1 MVVRLILSLIVG
13 LALSHS
19 PAAFAMKQLE
29 LKSHAHIAA
38 IDIPLNDTEKVWL
51 AARPTLTVGTWL
63 PEMTP
68 IVYDSDEESYQGINA
83 DYLALM
89 AHSLGLKVVIRQYDT
104 EQQALAALADR
115 QVDTLLTQV
124 AHRDALAPGLTH
136 TAPLIKT
143 WPTLV
148 TSLKSPLPPLTT
160 DRRVTLACTRDCAF
174 FDIIQQA
181 FPNAKITLYD

>member
-1 MVVRLILSLIVG
+1 
-13 LALSHS
+13 
-19 PAAFAMKQLE
+19 
-29 LKSHAHIAA
+29 
-38 IDIPLNDTEKVWL
+38 
-51 AARPTLTVGTWL
+51 
-63 PEMTP
+63 MTP

-148 TSLKSPLPPLTT
+148 TSLKSPAAADHRPPRHAGLHP
-160 DRRVTLACTRDCAF
+160 RLRLFRYHSAGVSQRQNHPLR
-174 FDIIQQA
+174 
-181 FPNAKITLYD
+181 